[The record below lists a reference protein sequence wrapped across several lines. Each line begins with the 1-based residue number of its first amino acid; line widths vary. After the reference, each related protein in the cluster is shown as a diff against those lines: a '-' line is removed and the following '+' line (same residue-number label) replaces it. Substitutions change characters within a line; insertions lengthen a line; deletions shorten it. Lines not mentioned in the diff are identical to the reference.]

1 MINRSVMAL
10 ILSWLLFGCAA
21 PYEPQIIGVDFM
33 GDKISNGMSLDKV
46 EEIYGKP
53 YRHEMSASITG
64 EKNLVQHYIYQG
76 PIGNGKFIRKEI
88 IVVFSNNVVIK
99 HHYSEKTL
107 LRLEKD
113 SKASNDVIQLN

>member
-1 MINRSVMAL
+1 MMIRSAL
-10 ILSWLLFGCAA
+10 ILISSWILLACAA
-21 PYEPQIIGVDFM
+21 PYQPQIIGVDFM
-33 GDKISNGMSLDKV
+33 GDKISNGMSLEKV

-53 YRHEMSASITG
+53 YRQELSASTTG

-76 PIGNGKFIRKEI
+76 PIGNGKFIHKEL
-88 IVVFSNNVVIK
+88 IVVFSNNLVIK
-99 HHYSEKTL
+99 HHYSDKTL